1 MIVSPLTEPQ
11 PELVA
16 LRRANYLSAGLIVP
30 QFIPH
35 LAATLLIKGSV
46 GEGYHAVV

>member
-1 MIVSPLTEPQ
+1 MIVSPLTEASAGADCSGG
-11 PELVA
+11 LT
-16 LRRANYLSAGLIVP
+16 NHLSAGLVP